1 MATAGQKAAK
11 VKAARKSTENT
22 QVVRSARQRETENT
36 QVIRSKNYSELA
48 DNPKSNKGMGFKAA
62 AKAAA
67 KSAGVSPE
75 RGAAIVAAGRAKASK
90 KAVAAN
96 PNLKKVPTKGS
107 HKTKSGAFKK

>member
-1 MATAGQKAAK
+1 MPTAGQKASAMRAAK
-11 VKAARKSTENT
+11 KCADPMAMKGKGKSSMPDEDMMDHHGMKKM
-22 QVVRSARQRETENT
+22 AEA
-36 QVIRSKNYSELA
+36 K
-48 DNPKSNKGMGFKAA
+48 KGMGFKAA

-67 KSAGVSPE
+67 KSAGVSAE

-107 HKTKSGAFKK
+107 HQTKGGTFKK